1 MDEGLYQFAQQYQRN
16 ASDPKTLY
24 DYYGYVLERM
34 DEGNRL
40 DTARFEGIEEGKVIG
55 REDGIISVAKGLL
68 ADGDSIDKIIK
79 VTGLARE
86 AVENLRD
93 AF

>member
-40 DTARFEGIEEGKVIG
+40 DTARFEGIEEGMVKGIYKVAG
-55 REDGIISVAKGLL
+55 KLLGINRP
-68 ADGDSIDKIIK
+68 IDEIME

-86 AVENLRD
+86 EVERLRK
-93 AF
+93 